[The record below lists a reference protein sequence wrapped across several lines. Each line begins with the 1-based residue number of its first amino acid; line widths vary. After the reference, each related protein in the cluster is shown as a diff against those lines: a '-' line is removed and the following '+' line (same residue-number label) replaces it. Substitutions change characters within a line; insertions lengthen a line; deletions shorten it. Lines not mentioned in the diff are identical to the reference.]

1 MKTVGVILLFLLIVY
16 FVSLQENRDEIFK
29 SLYTPLSF
37 GG

>member
-1 MKTVGVILLFLLIVY
+1 MKTVGVILLFLIIVY
-16 FVSLQENRDEIFK
+16 FVSLQENGDEIFK